1 MFKAMFRFQ
10 RRRSSI
16 LFKFGMLFCVFIL
29 VNLLVCGVFTYMFQ
43 DRVFLARQVKQLRY
57 ISEYLSVM
65 IHSRG
70 NDFAIYQKYFLKNCK
85 DMQIPKNFTHDDM
98 LKSQEEYER
107 LFAANHAGKILGET
121 IQFEELTPEVQM
133 AFAIA
138 RHEYYV
144 LIFEEACRIF
154 DLKYVYYIV
163 PDFDKLEA
171 CYMLDAVREG
181 RSEEEPDLLLT
192 GEIVEQVMERHKF
205 LWEAWNTGKTPTNY
219 DVFNN
224 EYGHTYAWYSP
235 LFMNDE
241 KLGLICTEIAVS
253 SYNHAIFMNTIQ
265 QLTIIAIILTIAV
278 VTLLYVINRFYI
290 KRIKLLSQ
298 DIFRYSFSKDA
309 KLAGIIEKRMHGRDE
324 ISELGNQTASMIME
338 LENYMKSLVEITN
351 QLLETKEQVNAMSA
365 LAKKDALTG
374 VGNRN
379 AYEQEIKRIDWQIAD
394 GKACFG
400 IVMIDLNYLKRIND
414 TYGHEHGNFAL
425 KKCCSLICETFE
437 NSPVFRI
444 GGDEFVVL
452 LENDSCDNV
461 QNCIDKFNRNI
472 ESQTHDKKL
481 QVWERVSAAIGY
493 AKFDPRQDESVYNVF
508 KRADKAMYAR
518 KVAMKATRNY

>member
-1 MFKAMFRFQ
+1 MFNTVFNFQ
-10 RRRSSI
+10 RRKSSI
-16 LFKFGMLFCVFIL
+16 LFKFGILFCVFIL

-43 DRVFLARQVKQLRY
+43 DGIYLSRQRRQLRY
-57 ISEYLSVM
+57 ISEYLSVI

-70 NDFAIYQKYFLKNCK
+70 NDFAIYQKYFLKNYK
-85 DMQIPKNFTHDDM
+85 NMRIPKTFTHDDM
-98 LKSQEEYER
+98 LKSQEKYER
-107 LFAANHAGKILGET
+107 LFKANHAGKILGEN
-121 IQFEELTPEVQM
+121 IAFEELTPEVQN

-138 RHEYYV
+138 RHEYY
-144 LIFEEACRIF
+144 LLMFEEACRIF
-154 DLKYVYYIV
+154 ELQYVYYIV
-163 PDFDKLEA
+163 PYFEKLEA
-171 CYMLDAVREG
+171 CYVLDGVREG
-181 RSEEEPDLLLT
+181 RSEKDPDSLLL
-192 GEIVEQVMERHKF
+192 GETVEQVMERHKF

-219 DVFNN
+219 DVFDN

-235 LFMNDE
+235 LYVNGE
-241 KLGLICTEIAVS
+241 KLGLICTEIKVS
-253 SYNHAIFMNTIQ
+253 SYNHAIFMNTFH
-265 QLTIIAIILTIAV
+265 QLLIIAAILTIAV
-278 VTLLYVINRFYI
+278 AILLFVINKFYI

-309 KLAGIIEKRMHGRDE
+309 KLAGIIEKRMNGRDE

-351 QLLETKEQVNAMSA
+351 QLLATKEQVNAMSA
-365 LAKKDALTG
+365 LANKDALTG

-379 AYEQEIKRIDWQIAD
+379 AYEQEIKRMDWQIAD

-425 KKCCSLICETFE
+425 KKCCGLICETFE
-437 NSPVFRI
+437 NAPVFRI

-452 LENDSCDNV
+452 LENDSCDNA
-461 QNCIDKFNRNI
+461 QSCIDNFNRNI
-472 ESQTHDKKL
+472 EAQKHDKNL
-481 QVWERVSAAIGY
+481 QVWEQVSAAIGY